1 MKKTLLIG
9 VALFAGICA
18 TAQNLNPTVEVTN
31 TYVREATG
39 IDKPVQK
46 MEVPDSV
53 MRFNLDFDY
62 SVRSTPYMG
71 SYEFKPYFVQ
81 LRPQAR
87 PSTEGKLFVRLGAG
101 YTLRPE
107 ATVVWSP
114 IQKGKFRLNLYADHE
129 SFFGQFKGIGLQD
142 NQLVD
147 SGNRVKGNQMRTQV
161 GADALFGWNSGRLT
175 AGVAYK
181 NIGAHVGE
189 RGPFPHHFFLAN
201 ARIQSLPN
209 TKFSYSLGTKV
220 SLMGGYLAENHSF
233 TDGHIGGNFGIHH
246 VWLGASFEHVSTDG
260 KFGGDVAVSPH
271 YLLEVGRFHMDLGV
285 KLSFALNNQNP
296 DFYPTKAGYVF
307 PDAYVSFDAVPDALV
322 LFTSATGGH
331 HMNVYSDY
339 LDTKPFMAVVQG
351 VWDTSVERVNLN
363 LGLRGSVA
371 GRFSYDVRGGWV
383 WWQNAFLYGY
393 DYNACIFDYIKFM
406 NQFYLK
412 ADLAWSTSF
421 MELGAKVDVR
431 HSILKD
437 DEDNSTIDRL
447 LAPPVFTGQFRAL
460 YKWGGRLRAGV
471 TLDARTASVG
481 TQMTMPGFA
490 DLGLLA
496 EFDMSSRVGLWL
508 KAGNLLN
515 ATIQRVPGFA
525 MHGPWFT
532 IGATFNL

>member
-9 VALFAGICA
+9 AALFAGICA

-39 IDKPVQK
+39 IEKPLQK

-181 NIGAHVGE
+181 NIGAHVGD

-220 SLMGGYLAENHSF
+220 SFMGGYLAENHSF

-322 LFTSATGGH
+322 LYTSATGKRSILSAMPISPYIDGYVLKETFDEACVDGSLAQVPY
-331 HMNVYSDY
+331 MIGFTLNDSGNMAGQISEFCLNRQEMGGKAYAYQFARPLPTDGRSNVLQGAFHSSD
-339 LDTKPFMAVVQG
+339 LWFVFKSLEHCWRPWTQG
-351 VWDTSVERVNLN
+351 DW
-363 LGLRGSVA
+363 
-371 GRFSYDVRGGWV
+371 
-383 WWQNAFLYGY
+383 
-393 DYNACIFDYIKFM
+393 
-406 NQFYLK
+406 
-412 ADLAWSTSF
+412 DLAEKELTYWTNFAKYGDPNGPEGGEWTPYTAEKPEF
-421 MELGAKVDVR
+421 MVFKLDEADVEASAMGEPLR
-431 HSILKD
+431 AA
-437 DEDNSTIDRL
+437 
-447 LAPPVFTGQFRAL
+447 APPRM
-460 YKWGGRLRAGV
+460 GRPAN
-471 TLDARTASVG
+471 
-481 TQMTMPGFA
+481 P
-490 DLGLLA
+490 
-496 EFDMSSRVGLWL
+496 
-508 KAGNLLN
+508 
-515 ATIQRVPGFA
+515 
-525 MHGPWFT
+525 
-532 IGATFNL
+532 